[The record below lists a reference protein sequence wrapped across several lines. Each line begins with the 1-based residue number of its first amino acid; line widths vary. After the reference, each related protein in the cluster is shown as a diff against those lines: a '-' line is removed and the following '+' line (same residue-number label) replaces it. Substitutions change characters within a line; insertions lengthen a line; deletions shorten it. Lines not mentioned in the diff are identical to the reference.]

1 MSELEK
7 TFEID
12 FIMNFLEL
20 FTLSR
25 FLSAFVKEREFTAL

>member
-12 FIMNFLEL
+12 FIVNFLGL
-20 FTLSR
+20 FTR
-25 FLSAFVKEREFTAL
+25 FLSAFVKEKEFTAL